1 MFTFSD
7 IRDIAVQIE
16 KNGEEAYRNAARVA
30 KDPEVAKMLEW
41 MANEERC
48 HAIWFEALPSNRPL
62 SDEQKEMEAIGRS
75 LLQETIKGN
84 SFLLAQSE
92 LEQAQTVMEVLAR
105 SQEFERDTILFYEFI
120 MGLLDDQE
128 TMQQLEKII
137 EEERNH
143 LHRLELVAKN
153 VSGVSRTRCP
163 ADPG

>member
-1 MFTFSD
+1 MFTLSD

-16 KNGEEAYRNAARVA
+16 KNGEEAYRNAAKVA
-30 KDPEVAKMLEW
+30 KDPEVAAMLEW

-62 SDEQKEMEAIGRS
+62 SDEQKEMEAMGRS
-75 LLQETIKGN
+75 LLQEMVKGN
-84 SFLLAQSE
+84 NFLLPQSE
-92 LEQAQTVMEVLAR
+92 LEQIQTVTEVISR

-143 LHRLELVAKN
+143 LHRLELVAKK
-153 VSGVSRTRCP
+153 VPGVSRTRCP